1 MWTVF
6 IWIYIL
12 LFVTNGMFAYFDE
25 VFTDEIRTPID
36 ATEVS
41 PLTQPLI
48 YNATNQ
54 NGTLFGQ
61 VTAPANATDGAPWDF
76 LTDNL
81 FFGLQQI
88 QNLVGLMSGQ
98 FVWEFLTILG
108 LPDQFVII
116 LQGVIGIFFAI
127 TIIHFWTGR
136 F

>member
-1 MWTVF
+1 MWTIF
-6 IWIYIL
+6 IWIYVL

-36 ATEVS
+36 ATEIA
-41 PLTQPLI
+41 PLTQPSI

-54 NGTLFGQ
+54 NGTLFGD
-61 VTAPANATDGAPWDF
+61 VIAPANVTDSTPWDF

-88 QNLVGLMSGQ
+88 QTLVGLMSGQ

-108 LPDQFVII
+108 LPEQFVLI

-127 TIIHFWTGR
+127 TVIHFWTGR

>member
-1 MWTVF
+1 
-6 IWIYIL
+6 
-12 LFVTNGMFAYFDE
+12 MFAYFDE

-36 ATEVS
+36 ATEIA
-41 PLTQPLI
+41 PLTQPSI

-54 NGTLFGQ
+54 NGTLFGD
-61 VTAPANATDGAPWDF
+61 VIAPANVTDSTPWDF

-88 QNLVGLMSGQ
+88 QTLVGLMSGQ

-108 LPDQFVII
+108 LPEQFVLI

-127 TIIHFWTGR
+127 TVIHFWTGR